1 MPDLKARQAL
11 PSGPELRS
19 YPAKF
24 EVRTLSGS
32 QVELQG
38 YATTYD
44 EPYEMYDM
52 FGPYTEVARSGMCS
66 KTLAEGADVAYLANH
81 EGLTLARTKTGSL
94 RLSEDTT
101 GLLTVATLNTARSDA
116 RDLVTAVEDGEIDQ
130 MSFAFRVMRQVWSPD
145 FDQRDLLEV
154 NLNRGD
160 VSAVNY
166 GANPLTSVGVQ
177 RSFRSLGAS
186 RMHKMAVELR
196 AGKALSSQTMEVL
209 SQVLDLIANADDA
222 VDQAQPLLADL
233 MGVENPDD
241 EDQNSADDAERAL
254 AYLDVLRRQHEHETE
269 ASRLIVGF

>member
-166 GANPLTSVGVQ
+166 GANPLTS
-177 RSFRSLGAS
+177 
-186 RMHKMAVELR
+186 
-196 AGKALSSQTMEVL
+196 
-209 SQVLDLIANADDA
+209 NADDA